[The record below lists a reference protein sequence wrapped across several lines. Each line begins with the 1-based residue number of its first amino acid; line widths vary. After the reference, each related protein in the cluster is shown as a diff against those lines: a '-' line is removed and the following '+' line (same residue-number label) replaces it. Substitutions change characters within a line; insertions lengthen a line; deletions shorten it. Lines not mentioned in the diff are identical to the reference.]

1 LSHYWF
7 PRTKKTN
14 NVVVKNKKNEMMKQ
28 CRIILVGGFLGAGKT
43 TLIWRVAER
52 LMSVGKGVGLITND
66 QAPELVDSELLR
78 RQNLAVSEVAGSCF
92 CCNFNGF
99 TDAVKQVS
107 EGADY
112 VLSEP
117 VGSCADLSATILQ
130 PLKKYWNTTLLV
142 APLTVLADPGRLASI
157 LQGEQAGLHED
168 AAYIYRKQLE
178 EADIIVITKSDT
190 LSVEEMTQLKAKTAE
205 AFPKS
210 RVMSVSAV
218 TGEGL
223 DEWLADVTTRT
234 DAGKRLLD
242 IDYDRYAHGEAV
254 LGWLNG
260 TVMLHASKPADWDEF
275 LKNLIKE
282 LQSDFE
288 QETLAVG
295 HVKIIAE
302 SGKDYAVANI
312 TGADC
317 TLTLRPGV
325 GSSTDV
331 RLIINARVECP
342 PEYLDQLVREAL
354 VQSINGRYTEEVLAW
369 RYLQPGRPNPTHRFS
384 EVVV

>member
-1 LSHYWF
+1 MLLYHSN
-7 PRTKKTN
+7 PQILNSSKMTMQT
-14 NVVVKNKKNEMMKQ
+14 
-28 CRIILVGGFLGAGKT
+28 RIILVGGFLGAGKT
-43 TLIWRVAER
+43 TLIWRVAEK
-52 LMSVGKGVGLITND
+52 LMSQGKGVGLITND

-107 EGADY
+107 ERADY
-112 VLSEP
+112 VLAEP

-142 APLTVLADPGRLASI
+142 SPLTVLADPHRLASI

-178 EADIIVITKSDT
+178 EADIIVITKADSVSAEALAQMKADT
-190 LSVEEMTQLKAKTAE
+190 AQ

-210 RVMSVSAV
+210 QVMTVSAV
-218 TGEGL
+218 TGQGI
-223 DEWLADVTTRT
+223 DEWLREVTSRT

-260 TVMLHASKPADWDEF
+260 TVMLHAPQPADWDQLLQTLICD
-275 LKNLIKE
+275 LKDTFQRE
-282 LQSDFE
+282 A
-288 QETLAVG
+288 LAVG

-302 SGKDYAVANI
+302 SGKDYAIANI
-312 TGADC
+312 TGAER
-317 TLTLRPGV
+317 TLTIRSGA
-325 GSSTDV
+325 GESTDV
-331 RLIINARVECP
+331 RLIINARVECS
-342 PEYLDQLVREAL
+342 PEHLDQLVRDAL
-354 VQSINGRYTEEVLAW
+354 VRTVDGRYTDEVTAW
-369 RYLQPGRPNPTHRFS
+369 RYLQPGRPNPTHRFDK
-384 EVVV
+384 VVA